1 MKQQIITPYDTGER
15 LEPKAWHVQPRNL
28 PSEEEAERYGRVDF
42 DDDEGRTVLTAHVE
56 RAPTGYA
63 VHIENATEPVTVT
76 IAAAE

>member
-15 LEPKAWHVQPRNL
+15 LEPKAWHVQPRNP

-42 DDDEGRTVLTAHVE
+42 DDDEGRTVLTAYVE
-56 RAPTGYA
+56 RTPIGYA
-63 VHIENATEPVTVT
+63 VRIENAAEPVTVT